1 MSSRFAKVQARLSA
15 VAFIPVVVYCA
26 ALGRRAL
33 HSHFSNDDPMNM
45 GWAWR
50 DGFWFLLWHNVTFWS
65 TAYRPMGQLYYL
77 SIFRIFGLDPLPY
90 RFVIIA
96 IVVMNAYLSCTLA
109 QLLTGSRATGFL
121 TGMLAGAHGSMVD
134 IYYQNDIIYDVLA
147 YCFSMLVL
155 IRYIGIR
162 RRNELPDNRETTII
176 VCLFIAALN
185 SKEISAPLAGF
196 VLAYELL
203 FHGWPSGI
211 KASMAWLKR
220 EGRLSLIFFLLVA
233 VYTAGKLLG
242 PNSLTEVATYT
253 IHLSWRLYVANNAH
267 GLNDLF
273 YTSAING
280 PMFLVI
286 SGILLLVLVVLKKSP
301 AVRWCCFY
309 ILTVTLPISFI
320 RQRGGS
326 ALYLPLFGWALLAG
340 IVLVKLVDILSSAL
354 RWPRLKI
361 PAASVRPAL
370 LIFLAY
376 GIVSM
381 TLYSWK
387 GKGTGQ
393 ILSQEPTWSVMSQLR
408 SFPFR
413 PRPGS
418 SVLFLDDPFTD
429 WRMYFI
435 AQLVWDDHW

>member
-1 MSSRFAKVQARLSA
+1 
-15 VAFIPVVVYCA
+15 
-26 ALGRRAL
+26 
-33 HSHFSNDDPMNM
+33 
-45 GWAWR
+45 
-50 DGFWFLLWHNVTFWS
+50 
-65 TAYRPMGQLYYL
+65 
-77 SIFRIFGLDPLPY
+77 
-90 RFVIIA
+90 
-96 IVVMNAYLSCTLA
+96 
-109 QLLTGSRATGFL
+109 
-121 TGMLAGAHGSMVD
+121 
-134 IYYQNDIIYDVLA
+134 
-147 YCFSMLVL
+147 
-155 IRYIGIR
+155 
-162 RRNELPDNRETTII
+162 
-176 VCLFIAALN
+176 
-185 SKEISAPLAGF
+185 
-196 VLAYELL
+196 
-203 FHGWPSGI
+203 
-211 KASMAWLKR
+211 
-220 EGRLSLIFFLLVA
+220 
-233 VYTAGKLLG
+233 
-242 PNSLTEVATYT
+242 
-253 IHLSWRLYVANNAH
+253 
-267 GLNDLF
+267 
-273 YTSAING
+273 
-280 PMFLVI
+280 MFLVI

-354 RWPRLKI
+354 RWPRFKI

-435 AQLVWDDHW
+435 AQLVWDDHSVNIQIARRLPSSPTQAEISQYNALLAFKDGQPILVAAKSDDDRLDQ